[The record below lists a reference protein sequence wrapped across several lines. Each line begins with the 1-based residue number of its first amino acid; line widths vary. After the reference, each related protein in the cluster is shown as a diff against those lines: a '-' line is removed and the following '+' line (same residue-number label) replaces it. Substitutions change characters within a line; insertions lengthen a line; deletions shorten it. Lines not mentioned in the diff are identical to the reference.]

1 MITSSK
7 KNVLAAALAA
17 VLIAGVL
24 AGPAANAAPTQTTGT
39 GGYTAMCTSG
49 GINPPPCAGGSPIGA
64 NAVGGDSFAA
74 GGGSQ
79 ALDWN
84 AIAIGSNAIAGNGTG
99 TGYGEVAVGA
109 GADAVGANAAALG
122 ANAVAAGAE
131 SSALGY
137 AANAQ
142 GAGSVAIGY
151 SSANGTDS
159 VALGNGSVANRAD
172 SVSVGFGTIGLLRQI
187 TNMAAGT
194 QSTDAVNLS
203 QLDAG
208 GQNLAAWLGGGASFE
223 ASGAGVYT
231 APAYVLTAPG
241 AAGTYGTVG
250 SALLALDNGLN
261 AANAR
266 ISGISLTPGPAGPA
280 GPAGATGPAGPQ
292 GAGVQPGPGTD
303 TSAVHYDT
311 TASGAINYSSVTLKG
326 SAGTQIHNLAAG
338 TAPTDAANVSQ
349 VTQALQTSE
358 SFATTT
364 SQQTLTQAQDYT
376 NQAVSGLNNEIGLL
390 GQEIGSLSQRING
403 LGAAEQASAQ
413 MAMSCGDFRN
423 CISAGWGEQG
433 GQGAVAVGF
442 RHQVYQGRAAW
453 TAGISNSQAGTS
465 VGVGFAINLH

>member
-1 MITSSK
+1 MITIKSK
-7 KNVLAAALAA
+7 SILSAAVAA

-39 GGYTAMCTSG
+39 GGYTSMCTSG

-84 AIAIGSNAIAGNGTG
+84 AIAIGSNAIAGTG

-109 GADAVGANAAALG
+109 GADAVGANAVALG

-142 GAGSVAIGY
+142 GAGSVSIGY
-151 SSANGTDS
+151 SSANGADS
-159 VALGNGSVANRAD
+159 VALGNGSVANRAN

-194 QSTDAVNLS
+194 QQTDAVNLA
-203 QLDAG
+203 QLDSG
-208 GQNLAAWLGGGASFE
+208 GQNLAAWLGGGAAFE
-223 ASGAGVYT
+223 AMGAGTYT
-231 APAYVLTAPG
+231 APSYVLTAPG
-241 AAGTYGTVG
+241 AAGTYGNVG

-266 ISGISLTPGPAGPA
+266 ISGISLTPGPQGPA

-311 TASGAINYSSVTLKG
+311 NANGTIDYQSVTLKG
-326 SAGTQIHNLAAG
+326 GAQGTQIHNLAAG
-338 TAPTDAANVSQ
+338 TAGTDAANVSQ
-349 VTQALQTSE
+349 ITQALQQSE
-358 SFATTT
+358 SFTTT
-364 SQQTLTQAQDYT
+364 SNAETLTQANAYT
-376 NQAVSGLNNEIGLL
+376 NAAVSGLNNEIGVL

-413 MAMSCGDFRN
+413 MAMSCGNFRN